1 LQAIVKPVKYEEGKT
16 IFNCGDPAESLFLI
30 IEGEVEVLLPTE
42 TGQRKRLAMLSPG
55 MSFGEMALLNHRTRS
70 ADVRTTCQ
78 SRFYQVVF
86 DEIPEGKTAGHEA
99 WQGDAGIAASGLIQI
114 LPNLPDR

>member
-1 LQAIVKPVKYEEGKT
+1 MQAIVKPVTYEAGQT

-30 IEGEVEVLLPTE
+30 IEGEVEVLLPTK

-70 ADVRTTCQ
+70 ADVCTICE
-78 SRFYQVVF
+78 SRFYEVIF
-86 DEIPEGKTAGHEA
+86 DEIPGE
-99 WQGDAGIAASGLIQI
+99 IRF
-114 LPNLPDR
+114 NLLTNFAKQLAKKLGRVKVTI

>member
-86 DEIPEGKTAGHEA
+86 DEIPEGTRV
-99 WQGDAGIAASGLIQI
+99 
-114 LPNLPDR
+114 NLLTNLSKQLATKLGRETRELQHLD